1 MTAAF
6 WLVLAAGISDA
17 VDGIIAK
24 TFNQVT
30 VLGGYL
36 DPIADKT
43 LLVCTYIA
51 MGYVGYIPMWLVLAV
66 VFRDFVIVSGAISFH
81 TMTNELTM
89 QPIMTSKVNTVAQ
102 LALAVEILASEGLGF
117 EFGIFREVMIIVV
130 AVTTVVSGAVYVV
143 VWSRKASA
151 IEDESSRQ
159 IGDKE

>member
-36 DPIADKT
+36 DPIADKA

-51 MGYVGYIPMWLVLAV
+51 IGYVGYIPMWLVIAV
-66 VFRDFVIVSGAISFH
+66 VFRDIVIVGGAISFH
-81 TMTNELTM
+81 TMTHELTM
-89 QPIMTSKVNTVAQ
+89 QPIKTSKVNTFMQMV
-102 LALAVEILASEGLGF
+102 LAVEILASEGLGF
-117 EFGIFREVMIIVV
+117 EFGIFREVMIIMV

-151 IEDESSRQ
+151 IESDQSRQ
-159 IGDKE
+159 IGE